1 MSTQPRIQR
10 LGRRW
15 NKEDEVRRR
24 LGSWAKPIAGL
35 LALTFGVAV
44 SAPVAASE
52 ATPQLA
58 QPTTLAASVS
68 ATVAAMPITTSVLA
82 QATPAA
88 PASAA
93 TDSGKS
99 FFKTPAGRISL
110 VLMLAGT
117 SYMVYSAFKDNDPV
131 HSQFR

>member
-1 MSTQPRIQR
+1 
-10 LGRRW
+10 
-15 NKEDEVRRR
+15 
-24 LGSWAKPIAGL
+24 
-35 LALTFGVAV
+35 VAA

-68 ATVAAMPITTSVLA
+68 ATVAAMPIPTSALA

-88 PASAA
+88 QASAT
-93 TDSGKS
+93 TDTGKS

>member
-1 MSTQPRIQR
+1 
-10 LGRRW
+10 
-15 NKEDEVRRR
+15 VRRR
-24 LGSWAKPIAGL
+24 LGSWARPIAGL
-35 LALTFGVAV
+35 LALTWGVAV

-52 ATPQLA
+52 ATPQVA
-58 QPTTLAASVS
+58 RPTSLAASAN
-68 ATVAAMPITTSVLA
+68 ATVAAMPIPALA
-82 QATPAA
+82 QAAPAA
-88 PASAA
+88 QAGTT
-93 TDSGKS
+93 TDTGKS